1 MEGLFPEVVFRI
13 LGIPVRDTVI
23 SSWVVSALILGIAM
37 VFRRAAPTAIE
48 MLMDFISDLIA
59 DAIGERARPYLPL
72 LGTLAIFVAVS
83 NVIGEVPL
91 LVAPTTDIN
100 TPVALALIVFF
111 AVHYYGVRANGLWGY
126 LKGLASPIYMLP
138 LEIVSQVSRTLS
150 LAVRLFGNM
159 LSTKLI
165 VAVIFSLLPLFVP
178 LPLQAFSIFT
188 GLLQA
193 YIFTALAA
201 VYIGAGL
208 YSVEMTS
215 ES

>member
-1 MEGLFPEVVFRI
+1 MEDLVPQVVFWI

-23 SSWVVSALILGIAM
+23 SSWIVSGLILGVALL
-37 VFRRAAPTAIE
+37 FRRLWPTAIE
-48 MLMDFISDLIA
+48 MLIDFLSDLIA
-59 DAIGERARPYLPL
+59 NALGRRARPYLPL
-72 LGTLAIFVAVS
+72 VGTLAIFIAVA
-83 NVIGEVPL
+83 NVIGEVPFL
-91 LVAPTTDIN
+91 TAPTSDIN

-111 AVHYYGVRANGLWGY
+111 SVHYYGVRADGLTGY
-126 LKGLASPIYMLP
+126 LKGLASPIFMLP
-138 LEIVSQVSRTLS
+138 LEVVGQASRTVS
-150 LAVRLFGNM
+150 LAVRLFGNI

-208 YSVEMTS
+208 PTTDLTS
-215 ES
+215 E

>member
-13 LGIPVRDTVI
+13 FGIPVRDTVI
-23 SSWVVSALILGIAM
+23 SSWVVSALIVVGATLI
-37 VFRRAAPTAIE
+37 RRTAPTGIE
-48 MLMDFISDLIA
+48 MLMEFISDLIA
-59 DAIGERARPYLPL
+59 DAIGEKARPYLPL

-91 LVAPTTDIN
+91 LVAPTSDLN

-111 AVHYYGVRANGLWGY
+111 AVHYYGVRASGLWGY

-138 LEIVSQVSRTLS
+138 LEIVSQLSRTLS
-150 LAVRLFGNM
+150 LAVRLFGNI

-208 YSVEMTS
+208 TSVEMSS
-215 ES
+215 E